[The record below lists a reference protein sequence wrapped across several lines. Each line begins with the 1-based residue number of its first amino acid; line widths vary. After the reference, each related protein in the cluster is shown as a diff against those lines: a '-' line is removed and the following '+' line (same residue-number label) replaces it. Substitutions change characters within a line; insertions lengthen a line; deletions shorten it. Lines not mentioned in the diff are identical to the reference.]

1 MIEALHTNKQVYLTY
16 YKQGHYITEAGII
29 YLSGDTFMYNFRVY
43 TLRDGSKRI
52 IKLKE
57 RESFK
62 EELQR
67 AGIQETQIFQMQ
79 LMEKPE

>member
-1 MIEALHTNKQVYLTY
+1 
-16 YKQGHYITEAGII
+16 
-29 YLSGDTFMYNFRVY
+29 MYNFRVY

-57 RESFK
+57 GESFK

-67 AGIQETQIFQMQ
+67 AGIQKTQIFQMQ
-79 LMEKPE
+79 LVEKSQ

>member
-1 MIEALHTNKQVYLTY
+1 
-16 YKQGHYITEAGII
+16 
-29 YLSGDTFMYNFRVY
+29 MYNFRVY
-43 TLRDGSKRI
+43 TLRDGSKRS

-57 RESFK
+57 GESFK

-79 LMEKPE
+79 LVEKPQWSTFHHEVLEGLKYGLW

>member
-1 MIEALHTNKQVYLTY
+1 VTVQ
-16 YKQGHYITEAGII
+16 
-29 YLSGDTFMYNFRVY
+29 
-43 TLRDGSKRI
+43 
-52 IKLKE
+52 

-79 LMEKPE
+79 LVEKPK

>member
-1 MIEALHTNKQVYLTY
+1 
-16 YKQGHYITEAGII
+16 
-29 YLSGDTFMYNFRVY
+29 MYNFRVY

-57 RESFK
+57 GESFK

-79 LMEKPE
+79 LVEKPE

>member
-1 MIEALHTNKQVYLTY
+1 
-16 YKQGHYITEAGII
+16 
-29 YLSGDTFMYNFRVY
+29 MYNFRIY

-52 IKLKE
+52 IKLQE
-57 RESFK
+57 GEPFK

-79 LMEKPE
+79 LVEKPE